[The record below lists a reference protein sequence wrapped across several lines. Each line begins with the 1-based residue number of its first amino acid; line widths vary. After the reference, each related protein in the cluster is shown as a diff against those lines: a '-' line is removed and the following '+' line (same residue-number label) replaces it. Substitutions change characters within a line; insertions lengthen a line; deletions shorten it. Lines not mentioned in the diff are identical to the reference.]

1 MGAKKE
7 GTNVKLLRGERACAD
22 TRRVRLDDADR
33 RPNRLRGDAQA
44 RTYAADG
51 GRGRGHE
58 GVRAKVDVEHQR
70 VGALDE
76 HLLAL
81 AERLVDVHDAV
92 DDIRPQPLRED
103 LCVA

>member
-1 MGAKKE
+1 MTSRQCCAH
-7 GTNVKLLRGERACAD
+7 VQLLRGERPAPHA
-22 TRRVRLDDADR
+22 RRVRLDDADR

-44 RTYAADG
+44 RAYAADG
-51 GRGRGHE
+51 SRGRGHE
-58 GVRAKVDVEHQR
+58 GIRAKVDVEHQR

-103 LCVA
+103 LSVA